1 MTVANLSV
9 IVAGYAIYLNV
20 RDLHGIFTL
29 YCQQTKEHF
38 VFCLNQ

>member
-20 RDLHGIFTL
+20 RDLHGLFTL
-29 YCQQTKEHF
+29 HCQ
-38 VFCLNQ
+38 